1 MEVRRLTIPPQGFNQ
16 KTEPK
21 QNNSN
26 DFITLARALT
36 MTNNNRASSTIK
48 NIEDSFIPREQ
59 NTRLVTG

>member
-1 MEVRRLTIPPQGFNQ
+1 MEVRRLTIPPQGYQN
-16 KTEPK
+16 TELK

-26 DFITLARALT
+26 DFITLARAIG
-36 MTNNNRASSTIK
+36 MTNNNRASSTAK